1 MKKRKAER
9 EREREAAAGET
20 RSGGRKSQTSNR
32 QFRPPYE
39 HAACLNKNQ
48 PDLRSTSTLVSR
60 DCTDV
65 LPCYRA
71 LEYERNFHNC
81 TSIFFFFLTSLKWIV
96 VTYFSQYEEL
106 DVEVV
111 IREYIYENCSM
122 LYLLHGI
129 ILCVKLK
136 FRIFKKIKIKEY
148 FFLRNNCFKLYTDVI
163 LNIFLNIF
171 FYFYFHGIIYPS
183 Y

>member
-1 MKKRKAER
+1 MAAENLKLR
-9 EREREAAAGET
+9 TGNSVRLMSTPRAWIKI
-20 RSGGRKSQTSNR
+20 SLTSVQLQLSCQEIARTCYLVIVPWNMNAI
-32 QFRPPYE
+32 FIT
-39 HAACLNKNQ
+39 A
-48 PDLRSTSTLVSR
+48 LR
-60 DCTDV
+60 
-65 LPCYRA
+65 
-71 LEYERNFHNC
+71 F
-81 TSIFFFFLTSLKWIV
+81 FFFFLTSLKWIV
-96 VTYFSQYEEL
+96 VTYFTQYEEL

-122 LYLLHGI
+122 LYLLHRI

>member
-1 MKKRKAER
+1 MTLRFLGFLGNHPDWNACQKTARKRDEKKEEGRK
-9 EREREAAAGET
+9 REREAAAGET

-60 DCTDV
+60 DCTDA

-81 TSIFFFFLTSLKWIV
+81 TSIFLFSLFSFFSFFFTLLK
-96 VTYFSQYEEL
+96 
-106 DVEVV
+106 
-111 IREYIYENCSM
+111 
-122 LYLLHGI
+122 
-129 ILCVKLK
+129 
-136 FRIFKKIKIKEY
+136 
-148 FFLRNNCFKLYTDVI
+148 
-163 LNIFLNIF
+163 
-171 FYFYFHGIIYPS
+171 
-183 Y
+183 